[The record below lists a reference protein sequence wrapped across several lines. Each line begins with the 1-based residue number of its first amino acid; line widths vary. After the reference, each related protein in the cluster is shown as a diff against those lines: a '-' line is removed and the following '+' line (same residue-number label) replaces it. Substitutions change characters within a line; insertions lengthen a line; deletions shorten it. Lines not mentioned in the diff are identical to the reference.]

1 MKVVTRYLAREFA
14 RMTAACLGG
23 FLVLY
28 MVIDFVER
36 SDEFFRNRAAA
47 GEILG
52 YYLYGAPNIFLQ
64 IAPVAVL
71 LAVLITIS
79 LRARANEFTA
89 LFSGGIGLGQALVPI
104 LLGCALLAV
113 ASLAAQESLAPWAN
127 RQAREIARLR
137 IRPGKIAAQFS
148 LNRYWVRGS
157 GGILSAQVVDPT
169 GRTLS
174 GILYFEVD
182 REFRPVRRIEAR
194 TALFLGEESW
204 ELQDG
209 SERSFTGTP
218 EAQPFRRRSFRF
230 PETIQAFLDGETPP
244 GEMTYAQLS
253 GYVRD
258 SRDRGYDVHRY
269 EVDLHAKLSY
279 PLLNVIVSLLAVPVA
294 LRSPRKGGVWRS
306 IGTGLLIGFF
316 CWIALS
322 ASLALGRKGLLPPLL
337 SAWLPGIL
345 FAATGAFL
353 LRRTPR

>member
-14 RMTAACLGG
+14 RMTAVCFGG

-47 GEILG
+47 GEIFL
-52 YYLYGAPNIFLQ
+52 YYLYAGPNIALQ
-64 IAPVAVL
+64 ISPVAVL

-89 LFSGGIGLGQALVPI
+89 LFSGGIGLRQALAPV
-104 LLGCALLAV
+104 LVGCALLSV
-113 ASLAAQESLAPWAN
+113 ATLAAQETLVPLAN

-137 IRPGKIAAQFS
+137 IRPGKIEAQFS
-148 LNRYWVRGS
+148 LNRYWVRGA
-157 GGILSAQVVDPT
+157 GGILSAQVVDPV

-174 GILYFEVD
+174 GILYFELD

-194 TALFLGEESW
+194 TALFRGEEYW
-204 ELQDG
+204 ELLDG
-209 SERSFTGTP
+209 SERSLTGSL
-218 EAQPFRRRSFRF
+218 EAIPFRRRTFRF

-253 GYVRD
+253 GYVKD

-279 PLLNVIVSLLAVPVA
+279 PLLNVIVSLLAVPLA
-294 LRSPRKGGVWRS
+294 LRSPRRGGVWRS
-306 IGTGLLIGFF
+306 IGTGMLIGFF
-316 CWIALS
+316 CWITLS
-322 ASLALGRKGLLPPLL
+322 ASLALGRKELLPPLL
-337 SAWLPGIL
+337 AAWLPGIL
-345 FAATGAFL
+345 FASTGAFL

>member
-1 MKVVTRYLAREFA
+1 MKVVTRYLAKEFA

-47 GEILG
+47 GEILR

-64 IAPVAVL
+64 ISPVAVL

-89 LFSGGIGLGQALVPI
+89 LFSGGISLRQALAPVLVGCT
-104 LLGCALLAV
+104 LLTV
-113 ASLAAQESLAPWAN
+113 ATLAAQETLAPWAN

-137 IRPGKIAAQFS
+137 IRPGKIDAQFS
-148 LNRYWVRGS
+148 LNRYWVRGP
-157 GGILSAQVVDPT
+157 GGILSAQVVDPG

-174 GILYFEVD
+174 GVLYFEID

-194 TALFLGEESW
+194 TAVSRGEGIW
-204 ELQDG
+204 DLTDG
-209 SERSFTGTP
+209 SERSMTGDL
-218 EAQPFRRRSFRF
+218 EVKPFRERSFHF

-244 GEMTYAQLS
+244 GEMAYAQLS

-279 PLLNVIVSLLAVPVA
+279 PLLNIIVSLLGVPVA
-294 LRSPRKGGVWRS
+294 LRSPRRGGVWRS

-316 CWIALS
+316 CWITLS
-322 ASLALGRKGLLPPLL
+322 ASFALGRKGLLPPLL
-337 SAWLPGIL
+337 AAWLPGIL
-345 FAATGAFL
+345 FASAGALL